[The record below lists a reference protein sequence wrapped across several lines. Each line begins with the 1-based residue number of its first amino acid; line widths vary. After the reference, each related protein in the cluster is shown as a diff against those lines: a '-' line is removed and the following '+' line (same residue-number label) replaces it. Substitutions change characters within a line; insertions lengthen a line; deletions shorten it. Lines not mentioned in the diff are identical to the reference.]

1 MNVKQLSILLLCI
14 TLPFFYSCKSKEAVI
29 TDTVEQISALTQLKD
44 VDIKTLASML
54 GTSEQELFSIVNSQ
68 SKPSAVVAE
77 RSNELY
83 EYVQEHGKSFKKLRA
98 AYDPDFLW
106 CDHILQSPTVHPW
119 WFWSITG
126 ILAWFA
132 IFRNV
137 TLSFIRHSNAIY
149 SDGLYLGVAKLS
161 KFGLVVEGIIFL
173 IAYLFSTILK

>member
-1 MNVKQLSILLLCI
+1 MNLKHLSIILLCVM
-14 TLPFFYSCKSKEAVI
+14 LPLLYSCKSKEAAI
-29 TDTVEQISALTQLKD
+29 TDAGEQISALTKLKD
-44 VDIKTLASML
+44 ADMKALASML
-54 GTSEQELFSIVNSQ
+54 GTSEQELLSIVNNQ
-68 SKPSAVVAE
+68 SIPSASIAE

-83 EYVQEHGKSFKKLRA
+83 AYVQEHGKSFKKLRA

-106 CDHILQSPTVHPW
+106 CDHILLSPTVHPW
-119 WFWSITG
+119 WFWTITG

-137 TLSFIRHSNAIY
+137 TLSFIRHSTVIY

-161 KFGLVVEGIIFL
+161 KFGLAIEGIVFL